1 MSESSD
7 TPLLPSQI
15 VAERTHL
22 TIPSLPNWIE
32 PTVEFLRTKAVMS
45 GACHQKRSGKL
56 LVALHEAIS
65 NALLHG
71 NLELNSDLKRQEP
84 DAFAAALA
92 QRAADPNL
100 ASRTVDIVVDYDGE
114 TCHWI
119 ITDQGNGFDVDHVL
133 ARCLSDDPDLQ
144 MTSGRGILMMK
155 SLLDDVRFTQGG
167 RRVIMRLDRNS
178 GTERR
183 KDARVPIV
191 APFQV
196 TPIGADGAPA
206 WGESYEAVS
215 RDLSEHGIALL
226 QRQLATSAKLLIGVP
241 TDRGVVHIPAEVKH
255 SRPLGA
261 NGMELGCQFVEPLA
275 PADPSSVPPPSGSP
289 QMEAVH
295 QAVAGILDAY
305 HAKTVP
311 SHDKRV
317 HPRVVFTERVA
328 IQIDGRP
335 ELIVAYAR
343 DLSKGGLALIAQEP
357 LPGEVTIIFPSPT
370 NREAFRV
377 RSRVVR
383 CSLIQE
389 GFYDVGATFLRLDA
403 R

>member
-1 MSESSD
+1 MSESAD

-22 TIPSLPNWIE
+22 MIPSLPNWIE

-45 GACHQKRSGKL
+45 GACQQTRSKKL
-56 LVALHEAIS
+56 LVALHEAIT
-65 NALLHG
+65 NAMLHG
-71 NLELNSDLKRQEP
+71 NLELSSDLKRQGP

-100 ASRTVDIVVDYDGE
+100 TSRNVDIVVDYDGE

-119 ITDQGNGFDVDHVL
+119 ITDQGNGFDVDDVL

-144 MTSGRGILMMK
+144 LTTGRGILMMK
-155 SLLDDVRFTQGG
+155 SFLDDVRFTQGG
-167 RRVIMRLDRNS
+167 RRVIMRLDRHS
-178 GTERR
+178 GNERR
-183 KDARVPIV
+183 KVERAPIV

-196 TPIGADGAPA
+196 TPIGADGTPA

-215 RDLSEHGIALL
+215 RDFSEHGIALL
-226 QRQLATSAKLLIGVP
+226 QQQLATSAKLLIGVP

-261 NGMELGCQFVEPLA
+261 NGIELGCQFVEPLA
-275 PADPSSVPPPSGSP
+275 PASSSSVPPSASP

-305 HAKTVP
+305 HAKSVP

-328 IQIDGRP
+328 IQIDGRV

-403 R
+403 K